1 MVKEKF
7 LNVNYIFLQ
16 LIGTNIKTFNQ
27 LLEETNDT
35 ITDQK
40 IYRIAIYLGV
50 SIEHLFKIENNK
62 ATVIS
67 RDLLKNHTLKMNYS
81 FKKYLKSVVI
91 SFLTGLAYF
100 NFSFDKMFTSFIKKA
115 YAVDYIK
122 QEVEYNLSNVEEDD
136 RYKQEIKNV
145 PCNRNNSKSGN
156 LYTSKFECIPLKKN
170 HMLCTKTLT
179 TVNEID
185 THWSH
190 TVFYISLFLAAAI
203 VLRFANNF
211 YINHKISNI
220 FHEKEDPNDEV
231 VKLCS
236 KKSLENLKSHDK
248 KLYNIVSSCNG
259 NSKEELEKLR
269 YKLIDYHLKLSLADK
284 FTKNSIKPLYLFRE
298 DGHLRTSV
306 EEIAE
311 AILYYRFDIF
321 RYGRPVITYFKNRW
335 TNKKVRSSS
344 GKKTS
349 SKKRGRRLTSKKSS
363 K

>member
-67 RDLLKNHTLKMNYS
+67 RDLLKNHTLQMNYS

-100 NFSFDKMFTSFIKKA
+100 NFSFDKMFTSFIKKP
-115 YAVDYIK
+115 YAV
-122 QEVEYNLSNVEEDD
+122 EYLPVSGGGNEPINTEEINEEKTKCKNKFKIDKLNTEQYVITQTNPDMSDRDIDENVICKYKGEE
-136 RYKQEIKNV
+136 Y
-145 PCNRNNSKSGN
+145 
-156 LYTSKFECIPLKKN
+156 
-170 HMLCTKTLT
+170 
-179 TVNEID
+179 

-220 FHEKEDPNDEV
+220 FHEKEDPIDEV

-236 KKSLENLKSHDK
+236 KKSLKNLKSHDK

-349 SKKRGRRLTSKKSS
+349 SKKKS
-363 K
+363 